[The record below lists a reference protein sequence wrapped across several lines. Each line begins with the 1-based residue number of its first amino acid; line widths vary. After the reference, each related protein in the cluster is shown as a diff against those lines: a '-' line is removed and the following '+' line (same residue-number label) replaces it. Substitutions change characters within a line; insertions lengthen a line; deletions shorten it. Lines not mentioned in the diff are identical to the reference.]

1 MKNSI
6 FIVPLI
12 TLCILTVGCSE
23 HRTGSG
29 APISDSVNG
38 ASCTLPVNGDINFLI
53 NSSIKWHEYV
63 FDPNRDG
70 TGPMVKYRCQI
81 DSTSGGQ
88 NPYVFVL
95 SCIDSRVPP
104 EIILGQGIGY
114 VFSGRTAGAIED
126 SAILGSMEYAV
137 SIMNVKTIVVLGHT
151 RCGAI
156 AAAYKL
162 AQNPGDTMG
171 LPVNLRK
178 LVQHISSSGII
189 IPDKQPDYYSSSVQT
204 SEKTIEHIL
213 SKSKAIKDSVNG
225 GNVKIYPA
233 VYNVETGSV
242 DWLKH

>member
-1 MKNSI
+1 MKKLI
-6 FIVPLI
+6 FIIPLI
-12 TLCILTVGCSE
+12 TLFVLMVGCSAHKTE
-23 HRTGSG
+23 SGSQE
-29 APISDSVNG
+29 PDSVNG
-38 ASCTLPVNGDINFLI
+38 LSCKLPVNEDINFLK
-53 NSSIKWHEYV
+53 NSSKEWRDYV
-63 FDPNRDG
+63 FDPKRNG
-70 TGPMVKYRCQI
+70 TGPLVNYRCQI

-114 VFSGRTAGAIED
+114 VFTGRTAGAIED

-156 AAAYKL
+156 AAAYTL

-171 LPVNLRK
+171 FPVNLRK
-178 LVQHISSSGII
+178 LVQHISSSSII

-213 SKSKAIKDSVNG
+213 SKSKAIKDSVNT

-233 VYNVETGSV
+233 IYNVETGSV